1 MFLPEACH
9 KNILHLFM
17 VSLPHEGISYK
28 TCIIKNVIQNLCK
41 LFLISISFGARL
53 LRLLLDITISSLYWF
68 TKWMEWIFH
77 DQNMLQSTHPF
88 FFYFSIKKEKHV
100 LCTKTYPNGMFSSL
114 FINFSANHK
123 RCNNVSIISRF
134 VLTLNV
140 VLNVNMIW
148 MKWNVVSWRACKL
161 IFVWYSS
168 YRNTTFWYTFFD
180 HAWFNIEIIFVHIS
194 YQYYSFHCH
203 YC

>member
-1 MFLPEACH
+1 MLLPEACH

-28 TCIIKNVIQNLCK
+28 TSIIKNVIQNLCK
-41 LFLISISFGARL
+41 LFLIPISFGAI
-53 LRLLLDITISSLYWF
+53 LRLFLIWLSIPYIDL
-68 TKWMEWIFH
+68 
-77 DQNMLQSTHPF
+77 QNRWNEYFMIKTSYYHLAHF

-148 MKWNVVSWRACKL
+148 MKWNVASWRACKL
-161 IFVWYSS
+161 IFVWYS
-168 YRNTTFWYTFFD
+168 WYTFFD
-180 HAWFNIEIIFVHIS
+180 YAWFNIEIILVHIS
-194 YQYYSFHCH
+194 YQCYSFHCNH
-203 YC
+203 C